1 MVTKIFGYSSLK
13 GQVECFFKISR
24 FLDHILQITIKNK
37 TLGQKLFRLYT
48 LALNLLKITLL
59 ASAYNRIVSKLF
71 PFVNLT
77 SSETLPR
84 DADENYT
91 LA

>member
-1 MVTKIFGYSSLK
+1 MIVYCLK
-13 GQVECFFKISR
+13 FKCNVFFKISR